1 MHPSNIITGNT
12 KSNVLAKKKRF
23 AHAYVENGMNGRLAA
38 EAVYKPSHRDSAYQQ
53 ASRMIKD
60 PEVKKELQRIATGEV
75 KLTKDWFEAQM
86 AQRSLDTSRSERSQ
100 DTNLK
105 SLGELSGFIGKSGGE
120 VATQTLN
127 VQNVLNIVQNYA
139 YTSPKLAESVE
150 IKERSEDIG
159 VL

>member
-1 MHPSNIITGNT
+1 MHQSNIIEGKT
-12 KSNVLAKKKRF
+12 KENVDKRKVAFAK
-23 AHAYVENGMNGRLAA
+23 AYVENGMNGGEAA
-38 EAVYKPSHRDSAYQQ
+38 AQVYKPTTRDSAYQQ
-53 ASRMIKD
+53 ASRMLKD
-60 PEVKKELQRIATGEV
+60 PIVKAELQRIATGEI
-75 KLTKDWFEAQM
+75 KLDKDWYEAQM
-86 AQRSLDTSRSERSQ
+86 AQRSLDPSRSERSQ

-120 VATQTLN
+120 VITQTLN